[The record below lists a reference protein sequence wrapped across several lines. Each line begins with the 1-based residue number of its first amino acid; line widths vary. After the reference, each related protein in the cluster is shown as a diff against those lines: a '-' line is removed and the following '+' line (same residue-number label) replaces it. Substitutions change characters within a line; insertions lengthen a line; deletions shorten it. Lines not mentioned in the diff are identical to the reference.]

1 MTCTA
6 ASGASPGSQGQELS
20 PAPRASPRRAA
31 APEEAS
37 SPPRARLSA
46 LASRVLGLAPGSLSS
61 AVRGWGRADCFQL
74 FAALSS
80 VAMSDLGE
88 DTWPGEPRGAP
99 TATPR
104 LAASPRGPSQRPRRR
119 HRGAARPSL
128 APPSLLYLRRF
139 DK

>member
-1 MTCTA
+1 MPR
-6 ASGASPGSQGQELS
+6 PGSRPVPRDRNCPQPLARPSRELL
-20 PAPRASPRRAA
+20 R
-31 APEEAS
+31 EEAS
-37 SPPRARLSA
+37 SPPLARLSA

-61 AVRGWGRADCFQL
+61 AVRDWGRADCFQL
-74 FAALSS
+74 LAALNS

-99 TATPR
+99 TAALQ

-128 APPSLLYLRRF
+128 ALPSLLYLRPF